1 LTTTRRIL
9 VVGAKLKSHGW
20 LNTGAKVVRSCVRT
34 FVLVPQLE
42 KLLKAHRLASP
53 FSGDDDFVFP
63 GPDGRGQ
70 DHRAAGRKIERAVK
84 KAELGEGISAHAFRH
99 TFASLL
105 IVGLKLDPVNV
116 AAQLGHSNP
125 NVTVGTYSHLFDKA
139 RAADSMRT
147 ALGDGFGHLLAASS

>member
-1 LTTTRRIL
+1 MANSCKAVALSAL
-9 VVGAKLKSHGW
+9 AK
-20 LNTGAKVVRSCVRT
+20 
-34 FVLVPQLE
+34 P
-42 KLLKAHRLASP
+42 ASSP
-53 FSGDDDFVFP
+53 TPVT
-63 GPDGRGQ
+63 
-70 DHRAAGRKIERAVK
+70 AW
-84 KAELGEGISAHAFRH
+84 ISAHAFRH